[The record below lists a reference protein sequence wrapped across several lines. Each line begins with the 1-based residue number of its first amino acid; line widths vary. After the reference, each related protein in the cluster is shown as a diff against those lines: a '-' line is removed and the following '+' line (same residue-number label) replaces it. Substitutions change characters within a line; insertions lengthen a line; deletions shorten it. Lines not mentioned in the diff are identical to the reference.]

1 MPNPPKDFEQFMKD
15 RISVAQA
22 YVNGDAAPLE
32 RIAAHAS
39 PATFFGPGGGYDQGS
54 DHVLALYKDGAQH
67 FERGSE
73 SQLEILH
80 WSSSDTLAY
89 RVGIQHAVM
98 RLRGKPDPIP
108 MDLRITEVFRRE
120 EGQWKLIH
128 RHADPMAK
136 KKDPA

>member
-1 MPNPPKDFEQFMKD
+1 MPNPPKDFGQFMKE
-15 RISVAQA
+15 RMNVAQA

-39 PATFFGPGGGYDQGS
+39 PATFFGPGGGYEQGF

-67 FERGSE
+67 FERGSD

-80 WSSSDTLAY
+80 MSSSDTLAY
-89 RVGIQHAVM
+89 WVGIQHAVVRM
-98 RLRGKPDPIP
+98 RGKPDPVP
-108 MDLRITEVFRRE
+108 MDLRITEVFRGE
-120 EGQWKLIH
+120 GGQWKLIH

-136 KKDPA
+136 KKGPA